1 MNVFMCKCV
10 FGPTLT
16 HMGDMWVSLW
26 MKSVISQPASPGP
39 VCTRWHATVSKA
51 LPNQEKMASD
61 SNLKGVRQPSPPFYT
76 RCKPCSGTT
85 TGKDINLIEKQEKP
99 KSRCSTKIYN
109 RALCQGL
116 GLRWH
121 ATPCCG
127 ESWQVFVVLRV
138 SSQTVWLQTKYRVKH
153 CTMTLGTGVAPE
165 WSSKVVVESV
175 HSRYISFSWGKD
187 MGSTGKQRNRE
198 DYSSQMF
205 ETLR

>member
-1 MNVFMCKCV
+1 MC
-10 FGPTLT
+10 FWT
-16 HMGDMWVSLW
+16 HIDTHGVRVSES
-26 MKSVISQPASPGP
+26 MDEICHQPASPGP

-51 LPNQEKMASD
+51 LPNREKMV
-61 SNLKGVRQPSPPFYT
+61 SNYDLKVVRRPSPSLCN

-99 KSRCSTKIYN
+99 TSGCSTKIYN
-109 RALCQGL
+109 RSLCQGL
-116 GLRWH
+116 GLQWH
-121 ATPCCG
+121 SAPCCG

-138 SSQTVWLQTKYRVKH
+138 SSQTVWLQSKYRVKH
-153 CTMTLGTGVAPE
+153 CTMTLGTDVAPE

-175 HSRYISFSWGKD
+175 HSCYISFSWGKD
-187 MGSTGKQRNRE
+187 MGSTGKQRTRE